1 VLLKVRILN
10 KHSQES
16 FFLYECSN
24 CYAYLHTNLFLGTEY
39 PCQMQK
45 NQNFSCLFRH
55 YAKHNGL
62 RKEDLVFYF
71 TDELLPDQTPESAHL
86 MPFDEILVSHKTKK
100 INEINPLL
108 AATAFVDQFKLL
120 LFSESHSDIRFYF
133 KATDEYIYAHK
144 AVLSARSQYFNAM
157 FRRESGMKESKNN
170 IIEIHDYTK
179 DIFSLML
186 EFIYSNRICNIDS
199 CR

>member
-1 VLLKVRILN
+1 
-10 KHSQES
+10 
-16 FFLYECSN
+16 
-24 CYAYLHTNLFLGTEY
+24 
-39 PCQMQK
+39 MQK

-62 RKEDLVFYF
+62 RKEDLVFFF

-108 AATAFVDQFKLL
+108 TATAFVDQFKSL
-120 LFSESHSDIRFYF
+120 LFSENHSDIRFYF
-133 KATDEYIYAHK
+133 KATDEYIHAHK
-144 AVLSARSQYFNAM
+144 AILSARSQYFNAM
-157 FRRESGMKESKNN
+157 FRRESGMKESKNSV
-170 IIEIHDYTK
+170 IEINDYGK

-199 CR
+199 CRYN